1 MLEKIKKAKE
11 NIPAFIKINKI
22 PNNFLFFYKYVRS
35 LSFEEKPNYDY
46 LKNLLKDIAIINNID
61 LDF

>member
-1 MLEKIKKAKE
+1 MA
-11 NIPAFIKINKI
+11 IPNKWAINKI